1 MIKRFFSSFEWTIAW
16 RYLRSRRRDG
26 FISVIA
32 GFSFLGI
39 MLGVAT
45 LIVVM
50 AVMNGFRQELMS
62 KILGVNGHAFIQ
74 PYGDALTDYDAI
86 AKRVSAAKGVKIAAP
101 IIEGQV
107 LAASPS
113 ATSGALVRGVR
124 EADLKR
130 FDSVAKNVI
139 EGTLNGLDGSEK
151 VAIGRR
157 LAGYLNLGVGDKI
170 RLLSPK
176 GPSTP
181 FGSAPRQ
188 KSYEIAAIFEVG
200 MSEFDASFIFMP
212 LAEAQLYFDSEG
224 KVAMIEVFVDNPDRM
239 DDVSPAIREAVGKP
253 HALTDWRF
261 RNRTFFGALEVE
273 RNVMFLILTMIV
285 LVAALNI
292 ISGLTMLVK
301 DKARAL
307 PFSGPWGDAA
317 LDSGHLHDDRRG
329 DWRGR
334 NLCRLPVGA
343 DHCLECRK
351 LAAAGFLSLGL
362 SDFPARAVFPLAV
375 AGGCPPTEV
384 IAIVTMALT
393 LSLLATLYPPGG
405 RQSWIRLKLCG
416 GSESMAA
423 PALQMANVSRAYR
436 QGDNVVSVLTGVD
449 LTLQPGEM
457 VALVAP
463 SGSGNRPCCISPG
476 CSKSRIPAR
485 SLSVRP
491 RRPAWMMAR
500 GRGSAGMR
508 SASSISSTICSANS
522 PRWRM

>member
-1 MIKRFFSSFEWTIAW
+1 MIKRLFSSFEWVIAW

-74 PYGDALTDYDAI
+74 PYGDALTDYDTI
-86 AKRVSAAKGVKIAAP
+86 AKRVSAAKGVRLAAP
-101 IIEGQV
+101 IVEGQV

-124 EADLKR
+124 EADLKQ

-139 EGTLNGLDGSEK
+139 DGSLDGLDGSEK

-157 LAGYLNLGVGDKI
+157 LAGYLGLGIGDKI

-224 KVAMIEVFVDNPDRM
+224 KVAMIEVFVNNPDRM
-239 DDVSPAIREAVGKP
+239 DDVNPAIREAVGKP

-301 DKARAL
+301 DKARGIAIL
-307 PFSGPWGDAA
+307 RTMGATRRSILAIFMMTGAAIGVGGTFVGFLLGLTIAWNVESLRQLVSYLSGSPIFPPE
-317 LDSGHLHDDRRG
+317 LYFLS
-329 DWRGR
+329 
-334 NLCRLPVGA
+334 RLPA
-343 DHCLECRK
+343 DVR
-351 LAAAGFLSLGL
+351 
-362 SDFPARAVFPLAV
+362 PA
-375 AGGCPPTEV
+375 EV
-384 IAIVTMALT
+384 VAIVGMALT
-393 LSLLATLYPPGG
+393 LSLLATLYPAW
-405 RQSWIRLKLCG
+405 RAARLDPV
-416 GSESMAA
+416 E
-423 PALQMANVSRAYR
+423 ALR
-436 QGDNVVSVLTGVD
+436 
-449 LTLQPGEM
+449 GE
-457 VALVAP
+457 
-463 SGSGNRPCCISPG
+463 
-476 CSKSRIPAR
+476 
-485 SLSVRP
+485 
-491 RRPAWMMAR
+491 
-500 GRGSAGMR
+500 
-508 SASSISSTICSANS
+508 
-522 PRWRM
+522 

>member
-1 MIKRFFSSFEWTIAW
+1 MIKRLFSSFEWVIAW

-74 PYGDALTDYDAI
+74 PYGDALSDYEAI
-86 AKRVSAAKGVKIAAP
+86 AQRVRAAKGVRLAAP
-101 IIEGQV
+101 IVEGQV
-107 LAASPS
+107 LAASPT

-124 EADLKR
+124 EADLR
-130 FDSVAKNVI
+130 QFESVAKNVI
-139 EGTLNGLDGSEK
+139 DGSLDGLDGSEK

-157 LAGYLNLGVGDKI
+157 LAGYLGLGIGDKI

-224 KVAMIEVFVDNPDRM
+224 KVAMIEVFVNNPDRM
-239 DDVSPAIREAVGKP
+239 DDVNPAIREAVGKP

-301 DKARAL
+301 DKARGIAIL
-307 PFSGPWGDAA
+307 RTMGATRRSILAIFMMTGAAIGVGGTFVGFLLGLTIAWNVESLRQLVSYLSGSPIFPPE
-317 LDSGHLHDDRRG
+317 LYFLS
-329 DWRGR
+329 
-334 NLCRLPVGA
+334 RLPA
-343 DHCLECRK
+343 DVR
-351 LAAAGFLSLGL
+351 
-362 SDFPARAVFPLAV
+362 PA
-375 AGGCPPTEV
+375 EV
-384 IAIVTMALT
+384 VAIVGMALT
-393 LSLLATLYPPGG
+393 LSLLATLYPAW
-405 RQSWIRLKLCG
+405 RAARLD
-416 GSESMAA
+416 
-423 PALQMANVSRAYR
+423 PVDALR
-436 QGDNVVSVLTGVD
+436 
-449 LTLQPGEM
+449 GE
-457 VALVAP
+457 
-463 SGSGNRPCCISPG
+463 
-476 CSKSRIPAR
+476 
-485 SLSVRP
+485 
-491 RRPAWMMAR
+491 
-500 GRGSAGMR
+500 
-508 SASSISSTICSANS
+508 
-522 PRWRM
+522 